1 MKRKLWII
9 LALTALILA
18 LGAGAALADQSGT
31 CGTNVTWTYTE
42 ANHKLTI
49 SGTGAMADFTN
60 SSSAPAPWSS
70 FNAEIQTVEIRSGV
84 TTIGQQAFY
93 DCTGL
98 TGITIPSGVT
108 SIGRYAFRGCS
119 GLTGIT
125 LPSSVTGIGYDAF
138 SGCSARAVMY
148 ASLI

>member
-60 SSSAPAPWSS
+60 APWSS
-70 FNAEIQTVEIRSGV
+70 FKAEIQTVEIRSGV
-84 TTIGQQAFY
+84 TGIGYCAFY
-93 DCTGL
+93 GCSGL
-98 TGITIPSGVT
+98 TSVTIPSGVT
-108 SIGRYAFRGCS
+108 SIGR
-119 GLTGIT
+119 
-125 LPSSVTGIGYDAF
+125 
-138 SGCSARAVMY
+138 
-148 ASLI
+148 